1 MTIPLFKKGVGV
13 RGSSSRPPLPDTSP
27 TEMAL
32 QPSAD
37 ASKAPTLRPPPF
49 PSRSAP
55 SAASSPP
62 VDSAVE
68 RIGSGFTTVIRHLSL
83 RGWLH
88 WIYSNGSD
96 AMRRVRTRDGG
107 NGSIWCRA
115 GKIVDADWGN
125 LTPEAALQDMLRLS
139 SGSVTIDFDPVDR
152 PSRMDSPMHELLD
165 VTGGDVG
172 RVSDLAQLEAALA
185 ASASGAGRGAP
196 RRMPPSWRPEG
207 DPGAPRSS
215 ERSGWS
221 KRRRLSRG
229 QYLAGGALVAAL
241 VLAFAFGRHRG
252 SSGNELASAPEPERA
267 QQTKSLLP
275 PPSLQRG
282 QPASPSATPAPH
294 ALPVIPFVVLEI
306 EPANAEIWLDQARAG
321 VGRLEIA
328 PIPDGAM
335 HELRFVAAG
344 YQTRSLYFVGAPP
357 AGRILLERA
366 AERAPVARA
375 DEAARPEPSAGESKE
390 AATASDRVE
399 EERVAVRSVPH
410 RRPAAPA
417 APLRSRDWAPADE
430 PPPAAK
436 AAPVKP
442 SPQIQVIEART
453 PRVQVL
459 D

>member
-1 MTIPLFKKGVGV
+1 
-13 RGSSSRPPLPDTSP
+13 
-27 TEMAL
+27 MAV
-32 QPSAD
+32 PVAAD
-37 ASKAPTLRPPPF
+37 ASKVPTVRPPPF

-55 SAASSPP
+55 SAPP
-62 VDSAVE
+62 SQPADSAVE
-68 RIGSGFTTVIRHLSL
+68 RVGSGFTSVIRHLSL

-96 AMRRVRTRDGG
+96 AMLRVRTRDGG

-125 LTPEAALQDMLRLS
+125 LTPEAALQEMLRLS

-185 ASASGAGRGAP
+185 ASSRGAGRGGARP
-196 RRMPPSWRPEG
+196 GSPSWRPPNEQ
-207 DPGAPRSS
+207 GAPPSSRRSW
-215 ERSGWS
+215 WS
-221 KRRRLSRG
+221 RCRLSRR
-229 QYLAGGALVAAL
+229 QYLASTALLAAL

-275 PPSLQRG
+275 PPSLQKW
-282 QPASPSATPAPH
+282 QPASPSGTPTAR

-357 AGRILLERA
+357 AGRVLLERA
-366 AERAPVARA
+366 AERAPGANAVEGARA
-375 DEAARPEPSAGESKE
+375 EAPAGDAEEAPSAAAPEGVE
-390 AATASDRVE
+390 A
-399 EERVAVRSVPH
+399 ERAAVRSVPH
-410 RRPAAPA
+410 RRPAASA
-417 APLRSRDWAPADE
+417 APLRARDWAPPDE

-436 AAPVKP
+436 AVPVKP